1 MNLEKLFLEKTPL
14 FVFSSTRRLKHFY
27 LEQGEGFLPNAM
39 SMGSF
44 FEQAFYIPNKKK
56 IPNSARLILM
66 IDTIKAIAKEKKSIL
81 EGLLLFE
88 NSFLGYLES
97 TSFLFDLFDEL
108 SSACIK
114 LNELSSKDIYLD
126 YEKHLEVLEMIYD
139 RYIKKLEGL
148 GFYDK
153 IMQEKPA
160 ILKEFFEHFS
170 SIEWHLDGFMSVF
183 ERQCLLEAAELVPI
197 TLHLSCDKYNQK
209 FLEFLNL
216 KLETDCDY
224 SIDFK
229 TQKILSQTPKRQ
241 KIEPKLYAN
250 SSYLKQSA
258 LVLQT
263 IEEYLQKDNDPNK
276 MAIITPNADFL
287 PFLKLLDKN
296 NNLNFAM
303 GLGAK
308 NSPYY
313 TELVKILEN
322 LETSGFDLSTSPL
335 LDLENLTLALLE
347 QQSSKEKAPL
357 KEAHSQIMHQ
367 YHLLK
372 DTLKNYSLK
381 DLLHLY
387 LQEFEANFRLDD
399 SSGGKIQVMDT
410 LETRGMQFDKIV
422 IVDFNETCVPSLKDC
437 DLFLNS
443 ALRKSL
449 NLPTLLDKKNLQK
462 HYYYQLFKN
471 SKEITLSYIESET
484 SKVSNM
490 LLELNL
496 HIEPIKDAYTLF
508 APSLSKDYQEE
519 EIKAAIPKDF
529 SFSASSL
536 NAFLTCKRRFY
547 YHYMKRFKESPKD
560 ESNSAVGSLLHELLK
575 EAYEKDKNPYVLEE
589 RLIWL
594 LETRENITPKERLDT
609 LVALKK
615 IQAFYLKEKERFN
628 TKIKIL
634 DLEKSFETIIQGIVF
649 KGRIDRI
656 DKTADNEMIL
666 LDYKFKNDLKLDNM
680 SKTQR
685 GGLSPIEIAQI
696 STDYQMAIEIAQ
708 ISTDY
713 QMAIY
718 AFALK
723 NLGYKEPIKAF
734 FYDLRK
740 GELLEEDEL
749 ILQAKMDHL
758 EFSLIPKLK
767 QEIDFEKTSEAKDC
781 EYCSF
786 KDMCNR

>member
-1 MNLEKLFLEKTPL
+1 MNLEKLFSQKNPL

-56 IPNSARLILM
+56 IPNSARQILM

-126 YEKHLEVLEMIYD
+126 YEKHLEVLEMIYN
-139 RYIKKLEGL
+139 RYIKKLEEL

-153 IMQEKPA
+153 IMQEKPT

-183 ERQCLLEAAELVPI
+183 ERQCLLEVAELVPI
-197 TLHLSCDKYNQK
+197 TLHLSCDKYNQR

-229 TQKILSQTPKRQ
+229 TQKILSQTPKHQ

-313 TELVKILEN
+313 IELVKILED
-322 LETSGFDLSTSPL
+322 LETSGFDLSASPL

-347 QQSSKEKAPL
+347 QQSSKKKAPL
-357 KEAHSQIMHQ
+357 KEVHSQIMHQ

-387 LQEFEANFRLDD
+387 LQEFETNFRLDD
-399 SSGGKIQVMDT
+399 SSGGKIRVMDT

-443 ALRKSL
+443 ALRQSL

-471 SKEITLSYIESET
+471 SKEMALSYIESET

-496 HIEPIKDAYTLF
+496 YIEPIKDAYTLF
-508 APSLSKDYQEE
+508 ESTPLKDYQEE
-519 EIKAAIPKDF
+519 EIQATIPKDF

-547 YHYMKRFKESPKD
+547 YHYMKCFKESPKD
-560 ESNSAVGSLLHELLK
+560 ENNSAVGSLLHELLK
-575 EAYEKDKNPYVLEE
+575 EVYEKDKNPYVLEE

-634 DLEKSFETIIQGIVF
+634 DLEKSFETTIQGVAF
-649 KGRIDRI
+649 KGCIDRI
-656 DKTADNEMIL
+656 DKTADNEIIL
-666 LDYKFKNDLKLDNM
+666 LDYKFKSDLKLDNM
-680 SKTQR
+680 SEKQR
-685 GGLSPIEIAQI
+685 GSLSPIEIAQI
-696 STDYQMAIEIAQ
+696 SA
-708 ISTDY
+708 DY

-740 GELLEEDEL
+740 GELLEEEEPV
-749 ILQAKMDHL
+749 LQAKMDYL
-758 EFSLIPKLK
+758 ESSLIPKLK
-767 QEIDFEKTSEAKDC
+767 QEIDFEKTLEVKDC

>member
-39 SMGSF
+39 SMGNF

-56 IPNSARLILM
+56 IPNSVRQILM

-139 RYIKKLEGL
+139 HYIKKLEGL
-148 GFYDK
+148 GFYGK

-183 ERQCLLEAAELVPI
+183 ERQCLLEVAELVPI

-229 TQKILSQTPKRQ
+229 TQKILSQTFNDQ

-250 SSYLKQSA
+250 SSYLKQGA

-313 TELVKILEN
+313 TELVKILED
-322 LETSGFDLSTSPL
+322 LQTSGFDLSASPL
-335 LDLENLTLALLE
+335 LDLESLTLPILE

-399 SSGGKIQVMDT
+399 SSGGKIRVMDT
-410 LETRGMQFDKIV
+410 LETRGMQFDKVV

-443 ALRKSL
+443 ALRQSL

-471 SKEITLSYIESET
+471 SKEMVLSYIESET
-484 SKVSNM
+484 SKASNM

-496 HIEPIKDAYTLF
+496 YIEPIKDAYTLF
-508 APSLSKDYQEE
+508 APSPLKDYQEE

-547 YHYMKRFKESPKD
+547 YHYIKRFRESPKD

-575 EAYEKDKNPYVLEE
+575 EAYEKDKNPYALEE
-589 RLIWL
+589 RLIQL
-594 LETRENITPKERLDT
+594 LKTRENITPKERLDT
-609 LVALKK
+609 LIALKK
-615 IQAFYLKEKERFN
+615 IQAFYIKEKERFKA
-628 TKIKIL
+628 KIKIL
-634 DLEKSFETIIQGIVF
+634 DLEKSFETTIQGVAF

-656 DKTADNEMIL
+656 DKTADNEIIL

-685 GGLSPIEIAQI
+685 EGLSP
-696 STDYQMAIEIAQ
+696 IEIAQ

-723 NLGYKEPIKAF
+723 NLGYKGPIKAF

-740 GELLEEDEL
+740 GELLEEEL
-749 ILQAKMDHL
+749 TLQAKMDHL

-767 QEIDFEKTSEAKDC
+767 QEIDFEKTLEVKDC

>member
-27 LEQGEGFLPNAM
+27 LEQGEGFLPSAM

-56 IPNSARLILM
+56 VPNSARLILM

-126 YEKHLEVLEMIYD
+126 YEKHLEILEMIYD

-153 IMQEKPA
+153 IMQEKPT

-183 ERQCLLEAAELVPI
+183 ERQCLLEVAELVPI

-229 TQKILSQTPKRQ
+229 TQKILSQTFNDQ

-313 TELVKILEN
+313 TELVKILED
-322 LETSGFDLSTSPL
+322 LQTSGFDLSASPL
-335 LDLENLTLALLE
+335 LDLENLTLPLLE

-399 SSGGKIQVMDT
+399 SSGGKIRVMDT

-471 SKEITLSYIESET
+471 SKEMVLSYIESET

-490 LLELNL
+490 LLELDL

-508 APSLSKDYQEE
+508 APSPLKDYQEE
-519 EIKAAIPKDF
+519 EIKATIPKDF

-575 EAYEKDKNPYVLEE
+575 EAYEKDKNPYALEE

-609 LVALKK
+609 LIALKK
-615 IQAFYLKEKERFN
+615 IQAFYLKEKERFKA
-628 TKIKIL
+628 KIKIL
-634 DLEKSFETIIQGIVF
+634 DLEKSFETAIQGVIF

-656 DKTADNEMIL
+656 DKTADNEIIL

-680 SKTQR
+680 SEKQR
-685 GGLSPIEIAQI
+685 KRLRP
-696 STDYQMAIEIAQ
+696 IEIAQ

-723 NLGYKEPIKAF
+723 NLGYKGPIKAF

-740 GELLEEDEL
+740 GELVEEDDL
-749 ILQAKMDHL
+749 TLQAKMDHL

-767 QEIDFEKTSEAKDC
+767 QEIDFEKTLEVKDC

>member
-56 IPNSARLILM
+56 IPNSARQILM

-139 RYIKKLEGL
+139 RYIKKLEEL

-153 IMQEKPA
+153 IMQKKPT

-183 ERQCLLEAAELVPI
+183 ERQCLLEVAELVPI

-229 TQKILSQTPKRQ
+229 TQKILSQTFNDQ

-250 SSYLKQSA
+250 SSYLKQGA

-313 TELVKILEN
+313 TELVKILED
-322 LETSGFDLSTSPL
+322 LQTSGFNLSESAL
-335 LDLENLTLALLE
+335 LDLENITLPLLE

-357 KEAHSQIMHQ
+357 KEVHSQIMHQ

-372 DTLKNYSLK
+372 DTLQNYSLK

-399 SSGGKIQVMDT
+399 SSGGKIRVMDT

-508 APSLSKDYQEE
+508 APTPLKDYQEE

-529 SFSASSL
+529 GFSASSL

-547 YHYMKRFKESPKD
+547 YHYMKRFKETPKD
-560 ESNSAVGSLLHELLK
+560 ENNSTVGSLIHELLK
-575 EAYEKDKNPYVLEE
+575 EAYEKDKNPYALEE

-609 LVALKK
+609 LIALKK
-615 IQAFYLKEKERFN
+615 IQAFYLKEKERFKA
-628 TKIKIL
+628 KIKIL
-634 DLEKSFETIIQGIVF
+634 DLEKSFETIIQGVIF

-656 DKTADNEMIL
+656 DKTADNEIIL

-680 SKTQR
+680 SEKQR
-685 GGLSPIEIAQI
+685 KSLSP
-696 STDYQMAIEIAQ
+696 IEIAQ

-749 ILQAKMDHL
+749 VLQAKMDHL

-767 QEIDFEKTSEAKDC
+767 QEIDFEKTLEVKDC

>member
-27 LEQGEGFLPNAM
+27 LEQGEGFLPSAM
-39 SMGSF
+39 SMGNF

-56 IPNSARLILM
+56 IPNNARQILM

-114 LNELSSKDIYLD
+114 LNELSFKDIYLD

-139 RYIKKLEGL
+139 RYTKKLEEL

-229 TQKILSQTPKRQ
+229 TQKILSQTFNDQ

-250 SSYLKQSA
+250 SSYLKQST

-313 TELVKILEN
+313 TELVKILED
-322 LETSGFDLSTSPL
+322 LQTSGFDLSASPL

-347 QQSSKEKAPL
+347 QQSSKEKTPL
-357 KEAHSQIMHQ
+357 KEVHSQIMHQ

-372 DTLKNYSLK
+372 DALKNYSLK

-399 SSGGKIQVMDT
+399 SSGGKIRVMDT

-471 SKEITLSYIESET
+471 SKEMVLSYIESET
-484 SKVSNM
+484 SKASNM
-490 LLELNL
+490 LLELDL
-496 HIEPIKDAYTLF
+496 HTEPIKDAYTLF
-508 APSLSKDYQEE
+508 APTPLKDYQEE

-529 SFSASSL
+529 GFSASSL

-560 ESNSAVGSLLHELLK
+560 ENNSAVGSLLHELLK

-634 DLEKSFETIIQGIVF
+634 DLEKSFETIIQGVVF

-656 DKTADNEMIL
+656 DKTADNEIIL

-680 SKTQR
+680 SKKQR
-685 GGLSPIEIAQI
+685 KSLSP
-696 STDYQMAIEIAQ
+696 IEIAQ

-723 NLGYKEPIKAF
+723 NLGYKDPIKAF

-740 GELLEEDEL
+740 GELVEEDEL
-749 ILQAKMDHL
+749 TLQAKMDHL

-767 QEIDFEKTSEAKDC
+767 QEIDFEKTLEVKDC

>member
-27 LEQGEGFLPNAM
+27 LEQGEGFLPSAM

-56 IPNSARLILM
+56 IPNNARQILM

-139 RYIKKLEGL
+139 RYIKKLEEL

-183 ERQCLLEAAELVPI
+183 ERQCLLEVAELVPI

-229 TQKILSQTPKRQ
+229 TQKILSQTFNDQ

-313 TELVKILEN
+313 TELVKILED
-322 LETSGFDLSTSPL
+322 LETSGDLSASPL

-399 SSGGKIQVMDT
+399 SSGGKIRVMDT

-484 SKVSNM
+484 SKASNM

-496 HIEPIKDAYTLF
+496 NIVPIKDAYTLF
-508 APSLSKDYQEE
+508 APTPLKDYQEE

-560 ESNSAVGSLLHELLK
+560 ENNSTVGSLLHELLK

-589 RLIWL
+589 RLIQL

-609 LVALKK
+609 LIALKK
-615 IQAFYLKEKERFN
+615 IQAFYIKEKERFKA
-628 TKIKIL
+628 KIKIL
-634 DLEKSFETIIQGIVF
+634 DLEKSFETTIQGVAF

-656 DKTADNEMIL
+656 DKTADNEIIL
-666 LDYKFKNDLKLDNM
+666 LDYKFKSDLKLDNM

-685 GGLSPIEIAQI
+685 EGLSP
-696 STDYQMAIEIAQ
+696 IEIAQ

-740 GELLEEDEL
+740 GELLEEEEL
-749 ILQAKMDHL
+749 TLQAKMDYL

-767 QEIDFEKTSEAKDC
+767 QEIDFEKTLEAKDC

>member
-114 LNELSSKDIYLD
+114 LNELSFKDIYLD

-139 RYIKKLEGL
+139 RYVKKLEEL

-229 TQKILSQTPKRQ
+229 TQKILSQTFNDQ

-250 SSYLKQSA
+250 SSYLKQGA

-322 LETSGFDLSTSPL
+322 LETSGFDLSASPL
-335 LDLENLTLALLE
+335 LDLESLTLPLLE

-357 KEAHSQIMHQ
+357 KEAHSQIMYQ

-372 DTLKNYSLK
+372 NTLQNYSLK

-399 SSGGKIQVMDT
+399 SSGGKIRVMDT

-471 SKEITLSYIESET
+471 SKEMALSYIESET
-484 SKVSNM
+484 SKASNM

-508 APSLSKDYQEE
+508 APSPLKDYQEE

-547 YHYMKRFKESPKD
+547 YHYIKRFKESPKD

-575 EAYEKDKNPYVLEE
+575 EAYEKDKNPYALEE
-589 RLIWL
+589 RLIQL
-594 LETRENITPKERLDT
+594 LETRENIPPKERLDT
-609 LVALKK
+609 LIALKK
-615 IQAFYLKEKERFN
+615 IQAFYLKEKERFKA
-628 TKIKIL
+628 KIKIL
-634 DLEKSFETIIQGIVF
+634 DLEKSFETIIQGVVF

-656 DKTADNEMIL
+656 DKTADNEIIL

-696 STDYQMAIEIAQ
+696 SA
-708 ISTDY
+708 DY

-723 NLGYKEPIKAF
+723 NLGYKGPIKAF

-740 GELLEEDEL
+740 GELLEEEEP

-767 QEIDFEKTSEAKDC
+767 QEIDFEKTLEVKDC

>member
-27 LEQGEGFLPNAM
+27 LEQGEGFLPSAM

-56 IPNSARLILM
+56 IPNSVCQILM
-66 IDTIKAIAKEKKSIL
+66 IDTIKAIAKEKKSLL

-139 RYIKKLEGL
+139 RYVKKLEEL

-153 IMQEKPA
+153 IMQEKPT

-170 SIEWHLDGFMSVF
+170 SIEWYLDGFMSVF
-183 ERQCLLEAAELVPI
+183 ERQCLLEVAELVPI

-229 TQKILSQTPKRQ
+229 TQKILSQTPNRQ

-263 IEEYLQKDNDPNK
+263 IEEYLQQDNDPNK

-313 TELVKILEN
+313 TELVKILED
-322 LETSGFDLSTSPL
+322 LETSGFDLSASPL
-335 LDLENLTLALLE
+335 LDLESLTLVLLE
-347 QQSSKEKAPL
+347 QQSPKEKASL

-372 DTLKNYSLK
+372 DTLKNYSFK

-399 SSGGKIQVMDT
+399 SSGGKIRVMDT

-490 LLELNL
+490 LLELDL
-496 HIEPIKDAYTLF
+496 PIEPIKDAYTLF
-508 APSLSKDYQEE
+508 APSPLKDYQEE
-519 EIKAAIPKDF
+519 EIKATIPKDF

-536 NAFLTCKRRFY
+536 NAFLTCKHRFY

-575 EAYEKDKNPYVLEE
+575 EAYEKDKNPYALEE
-589 RLIWL
+589 RLIQL
-594 LETRENITPKERLDT
+594 LKTRENITPKERLDT
-609 LVALKK
+609 LIALKK
-615 IQAFYLKEKERFN
+615 IQAFYIREKERFKA
-628 TKIKIL
+628 KIKIL
-634 DLEKSFETIIQGIVF
+634 DLEKSFETTIQGVAF
-649 KGRIDRI
+649 KGCIDRI
-656 DKTADNEMIL
+656 DKTADNEIIL
-666 LDYKFKNDLKLDNM
+666 LDYKFKSDLKLDNM

-685 GGLSPIEIAQI
+685 GGLSP
-696 STDYQMAIEIAQ
+696 IEIAQ

-740 GELLEEDEL
+740 GELVEEDEL

-767 QEIDFEKTSEAKDC
+767 QEIDFEKTLEVKDC

>member
-183 ERQCLLEAAELVPI
+183 ERQCLLEVAELVPI

-313 TELVKILEN
+313 TELVKILED
-322 LETSGFDLSTSPL
+322 LQTSGFDLSASPL

-347 QQSSKEKAPL
+347 QQNSKEKAPL

-399 SSGGKIQVMDT
+399 SSGGKIRVMDT

-484 SKVSNM
+484 SKASNM

-508 APSLSKDYQEE
+508 APSPLKDYQEE

-529 SFSASSL
+529 NFSASSL

-560 ESNSAVGSLLHELLK
+560 ESNSAVGSLIHELLK
-575 EAYEKDKNPYVLEE
+575 EAYEKDKNPYALEE

-634 DLEKSFETIIQGIVF
+634 DLEKSFETIIQGVAF

-656 DKTADNEMIL
+656 DKTADNEIIL

-685 GGLSPIEIAQI
+685 GDLSPK
-696 STDYQMAIEIAQ
+696 EIAQ

-740 GELLEEDEL
+740 GELVEEDEL

>member
-39 SMGSF
+39 SMGNF

-56 IPNSARLILM
+56 IPKSARQILM

-114 LNELSSKDIYLD
+114 LNELSFKDIYLD

-139 RYIKKLEGL
+139 RYIKKLEEL

-229 TQKILSQTPKRQ
+229 TQKILSQTFNDQ

-250 SSYLKQSA
+250 SSYLKQGA

-287 PFLKLLDKN
+287 PFLKLLDQN

-313 TELVKILEN
+313 TELVKILEDLQTSDCN
-322 LETSGFDLSTSPL
+322 LSESAL
-335 LDLENLTLALLE
+335 LDLENLTLPLLE

-367 YHLLK
+367 YHILK

-399 SSGGKIQVMDT
+399 SSGGKIRVMDT

-484 SKVSNM
+484 SKASNM

-508 APSLSKDYQEE
+508 APTPLKDYQEE

-560 ESNSAVGSLLHELLK
+560 ENNSAVGSLLHELLK
-575 EAYEKDKNPYVLEE
+575 EAYEKDKNPYALEE
-589 RLIWL
+589 RLIQL
-594 LETRENITPKERLDT
+594 LEKKENITPKERLDT

-615 IQAFYLKEKERFN
+615 IQAFYLKEKERFKA
-628 TKIKIL
+628 KIKIL
-634 DLEKSFETIIQGIVF
+634 DLEKSFETTIQGVVF

-656 DKTADNEMIL
+656 DKTADNEIIL

-685 GGLSPIEIAQI
+685 EDLSP
-696 STDYQMAIEIAQ
+696 IEIAQ

-749 ILQAKMDHL
+749 TLQAKMDHL

-767 QEIDFEKTSEAKDC
+767 QEIDFEKTLEVKDC

>member
-27 LEQGEGFLPNAM
+27 LEQGEGFLPSAM

-56 IPNSARLILM
+56 IPNSAHQILM

-126 YEKHLEVLEMIYD
+126 YEKHLEVLEMIYN
-139 RYIKKLEGL
+139 RYIKKLEKL

-153 IMQEKPA
+153 IMQEKPT

-229 TQKILSQTPKRQ
+229 TQKILSQTPKHQ

-250 SSYLKQSA
+250 SSYLKQGA

-313 TELVKILEN
+313 TELVKILEDLQTSDFN
-322 LETSGFDLSTSPL
+322 LSESAL
-335 LDLENLTLALLE
+335 LDLENITLPLLE

-357 KEAHSQIMHQ
+357 KEVHSQIMHQ

-372 DTLKNYSLK
+372 DTLQNYSLK

-399 SSGGKIQVMDT
+399 SSGGKIRVMDT
-410 LETRGMQFDKIV
+410 LETRGMQFDKVV

-484 SKVSNM
+484 SKASNM
-490 LLELNL
+490 LLELSL
-496 HIEPIKDAYTLF
+496 YIEPIKDAYTLF
-508 APSLSKDYQEE
+508 APSPLKDYQEE

-547 YHYMKRFKESPKD
+547 YHYIKRFKETPKD
-560 ESNSAVGSLLHELLK
+560 ESNSAVGSLIHELLK
-575 EAYEKDKNPYVLEE
+575 EAYEKDKDPHALEE

-628 TKIKIL
+628 AKIKIL
-634 DLEKSFETIIQGIVF
+634 DLEKSFETIIQGVIF

-656 DKTADNEMIL
+656 DKTADNEIIL

-685 GGLSPIEIAQI
+685 EDLSPIEIAQI
-696 STDYQMAIEIAQ
+696 STDYQMAI
-708 ISTDY
+708 
-713 QMAIY
+713 Y
-718 AFALK
+718 AHALK
-723 NLGYKEPIKAF
+723 NLGYKDPIKTF

-740 GELLEEDEL
+740 DEL
-749 ILQAKMDHL
+749 IEEEKPILQAKMDHL

-767 QEIDFEKTSEAKDC
+767 QEIDFEKTLEVKDC

>member
-14 FVFSSTRRLKHFY
+14 FVFSSTRHLKHFY
-27 LEQGEGFLPNAM
+27 LEQGEGFLPSAM

-56 IPNSARLILM
+56 IPKSARQILM
-66 IDTIKAIAKEKKSIL
+66 IDTIKAIAKEKKSVL

-114 LNELSSKDIYLD
+114 LNELSFKDIYLD

-139 RYIKKLEGL
+139 RYVKKLEEL

-153 IMQEKPA
+153 IMQKKPT

-183 ERQCLLEAAELVPI
+183 ERQCLLEVAELVPI

-229 TQKILSQTPKRQ
+229 TQKILSQTFNDQ

-250 SSYLKQSA
+250 SSYLKQGA

-313 TELVKILEN
+313 TELVKILEDLQTSDFN
-322 LETSGFDLSTSPL
+322 LSESAL
-335 LDLENLTLALLE
+335 LDLENITLALLE

-372 DTLKNYSLK
+372 DTLQNYSLK

-399 SSGGKIQVMDT
+399 SSGGKIRVMDT

-422 IVDFNETCVPSLKDC
+422 VADFNETCVPSLKDC

-443 ALRKSL
+443 ALRQSL

-484 SKVSNM
+484 SKASNM

-496 HIEPIKDAYTLF
+496 HTEPVKDAYTLF
-508 APSLSKDYQEE
+508 APSPLKDYQEE

-547 YHYMKRFKESPKD
+547 YHYMKCFKESPKD
-560 ESNSAVGSLLHELLK
+560 ENNSAVGSLLHELLK
-575 EAYEKDKNPYVLEE
+575 EAYEKDKNPYALEE

-634 DLEKSFETIIQGIVF
+634 DLEKSFETIIQGVIF

-656 DKTADNEMIL
+656 DKTADNEIIL
-666 LDYKFKNDLKLDNM
+666 LDYKFKSDLKLDNM

-685 GGLSPIEIAQI
+685 GGLSPIEIAQ
-696 STDYQMAIEIAQ
+696 T
-708 ISTDY
+708 STDY

-749 ILQAKMDHL
+749 VLQAKMDHL

-767 QEIDFEKTSEAKDC
+767 QEIDFEKTLEVKDC

>member
-1 MNLEKLFLEKTPL
+1 MNLEKLFLEKPPL

-39 SMGSF
+39 SMGNF

-56 IPNSARLILM
+56 IPNSARQILM

-114 LNELSSKDIYLD
+114 LNEFSSKDIYLD

-139 RYIKKLEGL
+139 RYIKKLEKL

-229 TQKILSQTPKRQ
+229 TQKILSQTFNDQ

-287 PFLKLLDKN
+287 PFLKLLDQN

-322 LETSGFDLSTSPL
+322 LETSGFDLSASPL

-399 SSGGKIQVMDT
+399 SSGGKIRVMDT

-471 SKEITLSYIESET
+471 SKEMVLSYIESET
-484 SKVSNM
+484 SKASNM

-496 HIEPIKDAYTLF
+496 HIEPIKDTYTLF
-508 APSLSKDYQEE
+508 APSPLKDYQEE

-547 YHYMKRFKESPKD
+547 YHYIKRFKESPKD

-575 EAYEKDKNPYVLEE
+575 EAYEKDKNPYALEE
-589 RLIWL
+589 RLIQF

-634 DLEKSFETIIQGIVF
+634 DLEKSFETIIQGVIF

-656 DKTADNEMIL
+656 DKTADNEIIL
-666 LDYKFKNDLKLDNM
+666 LDYKFKSDLKLDNM

-685 GGLSPIEIAQI
+685 GSLSP
-696 STDYQMAIEIAQ
+696 IEIAQ

-723 NLGYKEPIKAF
+723 NLGYKGPIKAF

-749 ILQAKMDHL
+749 TLQAKMDHL

-767 QEIDFEKTSEAKDC
+767 QEIDFEKTLEVKDC

>member
-27 LEQGEGFLPNAM
+27 LEQGEGFLPSAM

-56 IPNSARLILM
+56 IPNSARQILM

-139 RYIKKLEGL
+139 RYIKKLEEL

-153 IMQEKPA
+153 IMQKKPT

-183 ERQCLLEAAELVPI
+183 ERQCLLEVAELVPI

-250 SSYLKQSA
+250 SSYLKQGA

-287 PFLKLLDKN
+287 PFLKLLDQN

-313 TELVKILEN
+313 TELVKILED
-322 LETSGFDLSTSPL
+322 LQTSGFDLSASSL

-399 SSGGKIQVMDT
+399 SSGGKIRVMDT

-471 SKEITLSYIESET
+471 SKEMVLSYIESET
-484 SKVSNM
+484 SKASNM
-490 LLELNL
+490 LLELDL
-496 HIEPIKDAYTLF
+496 HTEPIKDAYTLF
-508 APSLSKDYQEE
+508 APTPLKDYQEE
-519 EIKAAIPKDF
+519 EIKATIPKNF

-575 EAYEKDKNPYVLEE
+575 EAYEKDKNPYALEE

-615 IQAFYLKEKERFN
+615 IQAFYLKEKERFKA
-628 TKIKIL
+628 KIKIL
-634 DLEKSFETIIQGIVF
+634 DLEKGFETIIQGVIF

-656 DKTADNEMIL
+656 DKTADNEIIL

-680 SKTQR
+680 SEKQR
-685 GGLSPIEIAQI
+685 KSLRP
-696 STDYQMAIEIAQ
+696 IEIAQ

-723 NLGYKEPIKAF
+723 NLGYKGPIKAF

-740 GELLEEDEL
+740 GELVEEDEL
-749 ILQAKMDHL
+749 VLQAKMDHL

-767 QEIDFEKTSEAKDC
+767 QEIDFEKTLEVKDC

>member
-27 LEQGEGFLPNAM
+27 LEQGEGFLPSAM

-56 IPNSARLILM
+56 IPKNARQILM

-108 SSACIK
+108 SSAYIK

-139 RYIKKLEGL
+139 RYIKKLEEL

-183 ERQCLLEAAELVPI
+183 ERQCLLEVAELVPI

-229 TQKILSQTPKRQ
+229 TQKILSQTFNDQ

-250 SSYLKQSA
+250 SSYLKQGA

-313 TELVKILEN
+313 TELVKILEDLQTSDFN
-322 LETSGFDLSTSPL
+322 LSGSAL
-335 LDLENLTLALLE
+335 LDLENITLALLE
-347 QQSSKEKAPL
+347 QQSSKEKVPL

-372 DTLKNYSLK
+372 DTLQNYSLK

-399 SSGGKIQVMDT
+399 SSGGKIRVMDT

-508 APSLSKDYQEE
+508 APSPLKDYQEE

-547 YHYMKRFKESPKD
+547 YHYIKRFKESPKD
-560 ESNSAVGSLLHELLK
+560 ENNSAVGSLLHELLK
-575 EAYEKDKNPYVLEE
+575 ESYEKDKNPYALEE

-615 IQAFYLKEKERFN
+615 IQAFYLKEKERFKA
-628 TKIKIL
+628 KIKIL
-634 DLEKSFETIIQGIVF
+634 DLEKSFETTIQGVAF

-656 DKTADNEMIL
+656 DKTADNEIIL
-666 LDYKFKNDLKLDNM
+666 LDYKFKSDLKLDNM

-685 GGLSPIEIAQI
+685 RGLSP
-696 STDYQMAIEIAQ
+696 IEIAQ

-767 QEIDFEKTSEAKDC
+767 QEIDFEKTLEVKDC

>member
-56 IPNSARLILM
+56 IPNSARQILM

-139 RYIKKLEGL
+139 RYVKKLEKL

-153 IMQEKPA
+153 IMQEKPT

-183 ERQCLLEAAELVPI
+183 ERQCLLEVAELVPI

-250 SSYLKQSA
+250 SSYLKQGA

-287 PFLKLLDKN
+287 PFLKLLDRN

-313 TELVKILEN
+313 TELVKILED
-322 LETSGFDLSTSPL
+322 LQTSGFDLSASPL

-347 QQSSKEKAPL
+347 QQSSKEKTPL

-399 SSGGKIQVMDT
+399 SSGGKIRVMDT
-410 LETRGMQFDKIV
+410 LETRGMQFDKVV

-484 SKVSNM
+484 SKASNM

-508 APSLSKDYQEE
+508 APTPLKDYQEE

-575 EAYEKDKNPYVLEE
+575 EAYEKDKNPYALEE

-628 TKIKIL
+628 AKIKIL
-634 DLEKSFETIIQGIVF
+634 DLEKSFETIIQGVTF

-656 DKTADNEMIL
+656 DKTADNKIIL
-666 LDYKFKNDLKLDNM
+666 LDYKFKSDLKLDNM

-685 GGLSPIEIAQI
+685 EGLSP
-696 STDYQMAIEIAQ
+696 IEIAQ

-740 GELLEEDEL
+740 GELVEEDEL
-749 ILQAKMDHL
+749 TLQAKMDHL

-767 QEIDFEKTSEAKDC
+767 QEIDFEKTLEVKDC

>member
-56 IPNSARLILM
+56 IPKNARLILM

-139 RYIKKLEGL
+139 RYIKKLEEL

-160 ILKEFFEHFS
+160 ILKEFFEHFF

-183 ERQCLLEAAELVPI
+183 ERQCLLEVAELVPI

-229 TQKILSQTPKRQ
+229 TQKILSQTPNRQ

-313 TELVKILEN
+313 TELVKILED
-322 LETSGFDLSTSPL
+322 LQTSGFDLSASPL
-335 LDLENLTLALLE
+335 LDLENLTLPLLE

-399 SSGGKIQVMDT
+399 SSGGKIRVMDT

-484 SKVSNM
+484 SKASNM

-496 HIEPIKDAYTLF
+496 HIEPIKNAYTLF
-508 APSLSKDYQEE
+508 APSPLKDYQEE
-519 EIKAAIPKDF
+519 EIKATIPKDF

-560 ESNSAVGSLLHELLK
+560 KSNSAVGSLLHELLK
-575 EAYEKDKNPYVLEE
+575 EAYEKDKNPYALEE

-615 IQAFYLKEKERFN
+615 IQAFYLKEKERFKA
-628 TKIKIL
+628 KIKIL

-666 LDYKFKNDLKLDNM
+666 LDYKFKSDLKLDNM

-685 GGLSPIEIAQI
+685 GDLSP
-696 STDYQMAIEIAQ
+696 IEIAQ

-749 ILQAKMDHL
+749 VLQAKMDHL

>member
-183 ERQCLLEAAELVPI
+183 ERQCLLEVAELVPI

-229 TQKILSQTPKRQ
+229 TQKILSQTFNDQ

-250 SSYLKQSA
+250 SSYLKQGA

-287 PFLKLLDKN
+287 PFLKLLDQN

-313 TELVKILEN
+313 TELVKILEDLQTSDFN
-322 LETSGFDLSTSPL
+322 LSGSAL
-335 LDLENLTLALLE
+335 LDLENITLPLLE

-399 SSGGKIQVMDT
+399 SSGGKIRVMDT

-508 APSLSKDYQEE
+508 APSPLKDYQEE

-560 ESNSAVGSLLHELLK
+560 ENNSAVGSLLHELLK
-575 EAYEKDKNPYVLEE
+575 EAYEKDKNPYALEE

-615 IQAFYLKEKERFN
+615 IQAFYLKEKGRFN

-634 DLEKSFETIIQGIVF
+634 DLEKSFETIIQGVIF

-656 DKTADNEMIL
+656 DKTADNEIIL

-685 GGLSPIEIAQI
+685 GDLSP
-696 STDYQMAIEIAQ
+696 IEIAQ

-723 NLGYKEPIKAF
+723 NLGYKGPIKAF

-749 ILQAKMDHL
+749 TLQAKMDHL

-767 QEIDFEKTSEAKDC
+767 QEIVFEKTLEAKDC

>member
-39 SMGSF
+39 SMGNF

-56 IPNSARLILM
+56 IPNSVRLILM

-139 RYIKKLEGL
+139 RYIKKLEEL

-183 ERQCLLEAAELVPI
+183 ERQCLLEVAELVPI

-229 TQKILSQTPKRQ
+229 TQKILSQTFNDQ

-287 PFLKLLDKN
+287 PFLKLLDQN

-313 TELVKILEN
+313 TELVKILED
-322 LETSGFDLSTSPL
+322 LQKSGFDLSASPL

-399 SSGGKIQVMDT
+399 SSGGKIRVMDT

-471 SKEITLSYIESET
+471 SKEIALSYIESET
-484 SKVSNM
+484 SKASNM

-508 APSLSKDYQEE
+508 APSPLKDYQEE

-575 EAYEKDKNPYVLEE
+575 EAYEKDKNPYALEE
-589 RLIWL
+589 RLIQL

-609 LVALKK
+609 LVVLKK

-628 TKIKIL
+628 AKIKIL
-634 DLEKSFETIIQGIVF
+634 DLEKSFETTIQGVIF

-656 DKTADNEMIL
+656 DKTADNEIIL

-685 GGLSPIEIAQI
+685 EGLSPIEIAQI
-696 STDYQMAIEIAQ
+696 R
-708 ISTDY
+708 TDY

-723 NLGYKEPIKAF
+723 NLGYKGPIKAF

-749 ILQAKMDHL
+749 VLQAKMDHL

-767 QEIDFEKTSEAKDC
+767 QEIDFEKTLEAKDC

>member
-1 MNLEKLFLEKTPL
+1 MNLEKLFLERTPL

-39 SMGSF
+39 SMGNF

-56 IPNSARLILM
+56 IPNSVCQILM

-139 RYIKKLEGL
+139 RYVKKLEEL

-153 IMQEKPA
+153 IMQEKPT

-170 SIEWHLDGFMSVF
+170 SIEWYLDGFMSVF
-183 ERQCLLEAAELVPI
+183 ERQCLLEVAELVPI

-229 TQKILSQTPKRQ
+229 TQKILSQTFNDQ

-250 SSYLKQSA
+250 SSYLKQGA

-313 TELVKILEN
+313 TELLKISED
-322 LETSGFDLSTSPL
+322 LETSGFDLSASPL

-399 SSGGKIQVMDT
+399 SSGGKIRVMDT

-471 SKEITLSYIESET
+471 SKEMVLSYIESET
-484 SKVSNM
+484 SKISNM

-508 APSLSKDYQEE
+508 ESTPLKDYQEE
-519 EIKAAIPKDF
+519 EIKATIPKDF

-547 YHYMKRFKESPKD
+547 YHYIKRFKENPKD

-575 EAYEKDKNPYVLEE
+575 EAYEKDKNPYALEE
-589 RLIWL
+589 RLIQL
-594 LETRENITPKERLDT
+594 LETKGNITPKKRLDT
-609 LVALKK
+609 LIALKK
-615 IQAFYLKEKERFN
+615 IQAFYVKEKERFHA
-628 TKIKIL
+628 KIKIL
-634 DLEKSFETIIQGIVF
+634 DLEKSFETTIQGVAF

-656 DKTADNEMIL
+656 DKTADNEIVL
-666 LDYKFKNDLKLDNM
+666 LDYKFKSELKLDNM
-680 SKTQR
+680 SDKQR
-685 GGLSPIEIAQI
+685 GSLSPIEIAQI
-696 STDYQMAIEIAQ
+696 SA
-708 ISTDY
+708 DY

-723 NLGYKEPIKAF
+723 NLGYKEPIKTF

-740 GELLEEDEL
+740 GELLEEEEPV
-749 ILQAKMDHL
+749 LQAKMDYL
-758 EFSLIPKLK
+758 KSSLIPKLK
-767 QEIDFEKTSEAKDC
+767 QEIDFEKTLEVKDC

>member
-1 MNLEKLFLEKTPL
+1 MNLEKLFSQKTPL

-56 IPNSARLILM
+56 IPNSVRLILM

-126 YEKHLEVLEMIYD
+126 YEKHLEVLEMIYE
-139 RYIKKLEGL
+139 RYIKKLEEL

-153 IMQEKPA
+153 IMQEKPT

-263 IEEYLQKDNDPNK
+263 IEEYLQQDNDPNK

-313 TELVKILEN
+313 TELVKILED
-322 LETSGFDLSTSPL
+322 LETGGFDLSASPL
-335 LDLENLTLALLE
+335 LDLENLTLPLLE

-399 SSGGKIQVMDT
+399 SSGGKIRVMDT
-410 LETRGMQFDKIV
+410 LETRGMQFDKVV

-471 SKEITLSYIESET
+471 SKEMVLSYIESET
-484 SKVSNM
+484 SKVSKM
-490 LLELNL
+490 LLELDL
-496 HIEPIKDAYTLF
+496 PIEPIKDAYTLF
-508 APSLSKDYQEE
+508 APTPLKDYQEE
-519 EIKAAIPKDF
+519 EIKTTIPKDF

-575 EAYEKDKNPYVLEE
+575 EAYEKDKNPYALEE
-589 RLIWL
+589 RLIQL

-609 LVALKK
+609 LIALKK
-615 IQAFYLKEKERFN
+615 IQAFYAKEKERFKA
-628 TKIKIL
+628 KIKIL
-634 DLEKSFETIIQGIVF
+634 DLEKSFETTIQGVAF

-666 LDYKFKNDLKLDNM
+666 LDYKFKSELKLDNM

-685 GGLSPIEIAQI
+685 EGLSPIEIAQI
-696 STDYQMAIEIAQ
+696 STDYQMAV
-708 ISTDY
+708 
-713 QMAIY
+713 Y

-723 NLGYKEPIKAF
+723 NLGYKGPIKAF

-740 GELLEEDEL
+740 GELLEEEEP
-749 ILQAKMDHL
+749 ILQAKMHYL
-758 EFSLIPKLK
+758 ESSLIPKLK
-767 QEIDFEKTSEAKDC
+767 QEMVFEKTLEVKDC

>member
-1 MNLEKLFLEKTPL
+1 MNLEKLFLEKAPL

-56 IPNSARLILM
+56 IPNSARQILM

-139 RYIKKLEGL
+139 RYIKKLEEL

-170 SIEWHLDGFMSVF
+170 SIEWYLDGFMSVF
-183 ERQCLLEAAELVPI
+183 ERQCLLEVAELVPI
-197 TLHLSCDKYNQK
+197 TLHLSCDQYNQK

-224 SIDFK
+224 CIDFK
-229 TQKILSQTPKRQ
+229 TQKILSQTFNDQ

-313 TELVKILEN
+313 AELVKISED
-322 LETSGFDLSTSPL
+322 LETSGFDWSASPL

-399 SSGGKIQVMDT
+399 SSGGKIRVMDT

-471 SKEITLSYIESET
+471 SKEIALSYIESET
-484 SKVSNM
+484 SKASNM

-508 APSLSKDYQEE
+508 APTPLKDYQEE

-529 SFSASSL
+529 NFSASSL

-575 EAYEKDKNPYVLEE
+575 EAYEKDKNPHALEE

-609 LVALKK
+609 LIALKK

-634 DLEKSFETIIQGIVF
+634 DLEKSFETIIQGVAF

-656 DKTADNEMIL
+656 DKTADNEIIL

-680 SKTQR
+680 SEKQR
-685 GGLSPIEIAQI
+685 KSLRP
-696 STDYQMAIEIAQ
+696 IEIAQ

-740 GELLEEDEL
+740 GELVEEDEL
-749 ILQAKMDHL
+749 VLQAKMDHL

>member
-27 LEQGEGFLPNAM
+27 LEQGEGFLPSAM

-56 IPNSARLILM
+56 IPNNARQILM

-153 IMQEKPA
+153 IMQEKPT

-229 TQKILSQTPKRQ
+229 TQKILSQTFNNQ

-250 SSYLKQSA
+250 SSYLKQGA

-313 TELVKILEN
+313 TELVKILED
-322 LETSGFDLSTSPL
+322 LQTSGFDWSASPL

-399 SSGGKIQVMDT
+399 SSGGKIRVMDT

-484 SKVSNM
+484 SKASNM

-508 APSLSKDYQEE
+508 APSPLKDYQEE

-609 LVALKK
+609 LIALKK
-615 IQAFYLKEKERFN
+615 IQAFYVKEKERFN
-628 TKIKIL
+628 AKIKIL
-634 DLEKSFETIIQGIVF
+634 DLEKSFETIIQGVAF

-656 DKTADNEMIL
+656 DKTADNEIIL

-680 SKTQR
+680 SEKQR
-685 GGLSPIEIAQI
+685 KSLSP
-696 STDYQMAIEIAQ
+696 IEIAQ

-723 NLGYKEPIKAF
+723 NLGYREPIKAF

-740 GELLEEDEL
+740 GELVEEDEL
-749 ILQAKMDHL
+749 TLQAKMDHL

-767 QEIDFEKTSEAKDC
+767 QEIDFEKTLEAKDC

>member
-56 IPNSARLILM
+56 IPKNARQILM

-126 YEKHLEVLEMIYD
+126 YEKHLEVLEMIYN
-139 RYIKKLEGL
+139 RYIKKLEEL

-153 IMQEKPA
+153 IMQEKPT
-160 ILKEFFEHFS
+160 ILKEFFEHFF

-183 ERQCLLEAAELVPI
+183 ERQCLLEVAELVPI

-229 TQKILSQTPKRQ
+229 TQKILSQTFNDQ

-313 TELVKILEN
+313 TELVKILED
-322 LETSGFDLSTSPL
+322 LQTSGFDWSASPL
-335 LDLENLTLALLE
+335 LDLENLTLPLLE

-399 SSGGKIQVMDT
+399 SSGGKIRVMDT

-508 APSLSKDYQEE
+508 APSPLKDYQEE

-547 YHYMKRFKESPKD
+547 YHYMKCFKESPKD
-560 ESNSAVGSLLHELLK
+560 ENNSVVGSLIHELLK
-575 EAYEKDKNPYVLEE
+575 EAYEKDKNPYALEE
-589 RLIWL
+589 RLIQF

-609 LVALKK
+609 LIALKK
-615 IQAFYLKEKERFN
+615 IQAFYIKEKERFN
-628 TKIKIL
+628 AKITIL
-634 DLEKSFETIIQGIVF
+634 DLEKSFETTIQGVSF

-656 DKTADNEMIL
+656 DKTADNEIIL
-666 LDYKFKNDLKLDNM
+666 LDYKFKSDLKLDSM

-696 STDYQMAIEIAQ
+696 SA
-708 ISTDY
+708 DY

-723 NLGYKEPIKAF
+723 SLGYKGPIKAF

-740 GELLEEDEL
+740 GKLLEEEEPT
-749 ILQAKMDHL
+749 LQAKMDHL

-767 QEIDFEKTSEAKDC
+767 QEIDFEKTLEVKDC

>member
-56 IPNSARLILM
+56 IPNSVRLILM

-126 YEKHLEVLEMIYD
+126 YEKHLEVLEMIYE

-153 IMQEKPA
+153 IMQEKPT

-229 TQKILSQTPKRQ
+229 TQKILSQTFNDQ

-308 NSPYY
+308 NSSYY
-313 TELVKILEN
+313 TELVKISEDLQTSDFN
-322 LETSGFDLSTSPL
+322 LSESAL

-399 SSGGKIQVMDT
+399 SSGGKIRVMDT

-508 APSLSKDYQEE
+508 APTPLKDYQEE

-547 YHYMKRFKESPKD
+547 YHYMKHFKESPKD

-589 RLIWL
+589 RLIQL
-594 LETRENITPKERLDT
+594 LETKENITSKERLDT
-609 LVALKK
+609 LIALKK
-615 IQAFYLKEKERFN
+615 IQAFYVKEKERFKA
-628 TKIKIL
+628 KIKIL
-634 DLEKSFETIIQGIVF
+634 DLEKSFETTIQGVIF

-656 DKTADNEMIL
+656 DKTADNEIIL
-666 LDYKFKNDLKLDNM
+666 LDYKFKSDLKLDNM

-696 STDYQMAIEIAQ
+696 STDYQM
-708 ISTDY
+708 TV
-713 QMAIY
+713 Y

-723 NLGYKEPIKAF
+723 NLGYKGPIKAF

-767 QEIDFEKTSEAKDC
+767 QEIDFEKTLEAKDC

>member
-27 LEQGEGFLPNAM
+27 LEQGEGFLPSAM

-56 IPNSARLILM
+56 IPNSACQILM

-183 ERQCLLEAAELVPI
+183 ERQCLLEVAELVPV

-229 TQKILSQTPKRQ
+229 TQKILSQTFNDQ

-250 SSYLKQSA
+250 SSYLKQGA

-313 TELVKILEN
+313 TELVKILEDLQTSDLN
-322 LETSGFDLSTSPL
+322 LSGSAL
-335 LDLENLTLALLE
+335 LDLENLTLPLLE

-399 SSGGKIQVMDT
+399 SSGGKIRVMDT

-422 IVDFNETCVPSLKDC
+422 VADFNETCVPSLKDC

-484 SKVSNM
+484 SKASNM
-490 LLELNL
+490 LLELSL
-496 HIEPIKDAYTLF
+496 YIEPIKDAYTLF
-508 APSLSKDYQEE
+508 APSPLKDYQEE

-575 EAYEKDKNPYVLEE
+575 EAYEKDKNPYALEE

-628 TKIKIL
+628 AEIIIL
-634 DLEKSFETIIQGIVF
+634 DLEKSFETIIQGVAF

-656 DKTADNEMIL
+656 DKTADNEIIL
-666 LDYKFKNDLKLDNM
+666 LDYKFKSDLKLDNM

-685 GGLSPIEIAQI
+685 GGLSPK
-696 STDYQMAIEIAQ
+696 EIAQ

-723 NLGYKEPIKAF
+723 NLGYKDPIKAF

-740 GELLEEDEL
+740 GELVEEDEL
-749 ILQAKMDHL
+749 TLQAKMDHL

-767 QEIDFEKTSEAKDC
+767 QEIDFEKTLEVKDC

>member
-1 MNLEKLFLEKTPL
+1 MNLEKLFLEKAPL

-27 LEQGEGFLPNAM
+27 LERGEGFLPSAM

-44 FEQAFYIPNKKK
+44 FEQAFYILNQKK
-56 IPNSARLILM
+56 IPKSVRQILM
-66 IDTIKAIAKEKKSIL
+66 IDTIKAIAKEKKSVL

-114 LNELSSKDIYLD
+114 LNELSFKDIYLD

-139 RYIKKLEGL
+139 RYVKKLEEL

-153 IMQEKPA
+153 IMQKKPA

-183 ERQCLLEAAELVPI
+183 ERQCLLEVAELVPI

-229 TQKILSQTPKRQ
+229 TQKILSQTFNDQ

-263 IEEYLQKDNDPNK
+263 TEEYLQENNDPNK

-313 TELVKILEN
+313 TELVKILED
-322 LETSGFDLSTSPL
+322 LQTSDCDLSGSAL
-335 LDLENLTLALLE
+335 LDLENITLALLE

-399 SSGGKIQVMDT
+399 SSGGKIRVMDT

-422 IVDFNETCVPSLKDC
+422 VADFNETCVPSLKDC

-471 SKEITLSYIESET
+471 SKEVALSYIESET

-490 LLELNL
+490 LLELDL

-508 APSLSKDYQEE
+508 ETSPLKEYQEE

-547 YHYMKRFKESPKD
+547 YHYMKRFKETPKD
-560 ESNSAVGSLLHELLK
+560 ENNSTVGSLLHELLK
-575 EAYEKDKNPYVLEE
+575 EAYEKDKTPHLLEE

-628 TKIKIL
+628 AKIKIL
-634 DLEKSFETIIQGIVF
+634 DLEKSFETIIQGVVF

-656 DKTADNEMIL
+656 DKDANNEIVL
-666 LDYKFKNDLKLDNM
+666 LDYKFKSDLKLDNM
-680 SKTQR
+680 SEKQR
-685 GGLSPIEIAQI
+685 KSLSPIEIAQI
-696 STDYQMAIEIAQ
+696 STDYQMAI
-708 ISTDY
+708 
-713 QMAIY
+713 Y
-718 AFALK
+718 ACALK

-767 QEIDFEKTSEAKDC
+767 QEIDFEKTLEVKDC

>member
-39 SMGSF
+39 SMGNF

-56 IPNSARLILM
+56 IPNSARQILM

-139 RYIKKLEGL
+139 RYIKKLKEL

-183 ERQCLLEAAELVPI
+183 ERQCLLEVAESVPI

-229 TQKILSQTPKRQ
+229 TQRILSQTFNDR

-313 TELVKILEN
+313 TELVKILED
-322 LETSGFDLSTSPL
+322 LETSGFDLSASPL
-335 LDLENLTLALLE
+335 LDLESLTLALLE

-372 DTLKNYSLK
+372 DTLQNYSLK

-399 SSGGKIQVMDT
+399 SSGGKIRVMDT

-471 SKEITLSYIESET
+471 SKEMVLSYMESET

-490 LLELNL
+490 LLELDL
-496 HIEPIKDAYTLF
+496 YIEPIKDAYTLF
-508 APSLSKDYQEE
+508 APSPLKDYQEE

-560 ESNSAVGSLLHELLK
+560 ENNSAVGSLLHELLK

-594 LETRENITPKERLDT
+594 LETRENITPKERLDA

-615 IQAFYLKEKERFN
+615 IQAFYLKEKERFKA
-628 TKIKIL
+628 KIKIL
-634 DLEKSFETIIQGIVF
+634 DLEKSFETIIQGVVF

-656 DKTADNEMIL
+656 DKTADNEIIL
-666 LDYKFKNDLKLDNM
+666 LDYKFKSDLKLDNM
-680 SKTQR
+680 SEKQR
-685 GGLSPIEIAQI
+685 KSLRP
-696 STDYQMAIEIAQ
+696 IEIAQ

-723 NLGYKEPIKAF
+723 NLGYREPIKAF

-749 ILQAKMDHL
+749 VLQAKMDHL

-767 QEIDFEKTSEAKDC
+767 QEIDFEKTLEVKDC

>member
-1 MNLEKLFLEKTPL
+1 MNLEKLFSQKTPL

-39 SMGSF
+39 SMGNF

-56 IPNSARLILM
+56 IPKNARQILM
-66 IDTIKAIAKEKKSIL
+66 IDTIKAIAKEKKSAL

-139 RYIKKLEGL
+139 CYVKKLEEL

-170 SIEWHLDGFMSVF
+170 SIEWYLDGFMSVF
-183 ERQCLLEAAELVPI
+183 ERQCLLEVAELVPI

-229 TQKILSQTPKRQ
+229 TQKILSQTFNDQ

-287 PFLKLLDKN
+287 PFLKLLDQN

-313 TELVKILEN
+313 TELVKILED
-322 LETSGFDLSTSPL
+322 LQTSGFNLSGSAL
-335 LDLENLTLALLE
+335 LDLENITLPLLE
-347 QQSSKEKAPL
+347 QQSSKEKVPL

-399 SSGGKIQVMDT
+399 SSGGKIRVIDT
-410 LETRGMQFDKIV
+410 LETRGMQFDKVV

-484 SKVSNM
+484 SKASNM
-490 LLELNL
+490 LLELDL

-508 APSLSKDYQEE
+508 APSPLKDYQEE
-519 EIKAAIPKDF
+519 EIKATIPKDF

-560 ESNSAVGSLLHELLK
+560 ENNSAVGSLLHELLK
-575 EAYEKDKNPYVLEE
+575 EAYEKYKTPHLLEE

-615 IQAFYLKEKERFN
+615 IQAFYLKEKERFKS
-628 TKIKIL
+628 KIKIL
-634 DLEKSFETIIQGIVF
+634 DLEKSFETIIQGVVF

-656 DKTADNEMIL
+656 DKTADNEIIL
-666 LDYKFKNDLKLDNM
+666 LDYKFKSDLKLDNM

-696 STDYQMAIEIAQ
+696 STDYQMAI
-708 ISTDY
+708 
-713 QMAIY
+713 Y
-718 AFALK
+718 AFTLK

-740 GELLEEDEL
+740 GELVEEDEL
-749 ILQAKMDHL
+749 VLQAKMDHL

-767 QEIDFEKTSEAKDC
+767 QEIDFEKTSEVKDC

>member
-27 LEQGEGFLPNAM
+27 LEQGEGFLPSAM

-56 IPNSARLILM
+56 IPNSARQILM
-66 IDTIKAIAKEKKSIL
+66 IDTIKAIAREKKSIL

-114 LNELSSKDIYLD
+114 LNELSFKDIYLD
-126 YEKHLEVLEMIYD
+126 YEKHLEVLEMIYN
-139 RYIKKLEGL
+139 RYIKKLEEL

-153 IMQEKPA
+153 IMQEKPT
-160 ILKEFFEHFS
+160 ILKEFFKHFS

-183 ERQCLLEAAELVPI
+183 ERQCLLEVAELVPI

-229 TQKILSQTPKRQ
+229 TQKILSQTFNDQ

-250 SSYLKQSA
+250 SSYLKQGA

-313 TELVKILEN
+313 TELVKILEDLQTSDFN
-322 LETSGFDLSTSPL
+322 LSGSAL
-335 LDLENLTLALLE
+335 LDLENITLPLLE

-372 DTLKNYSLK
+372 DMLKNYSLK

-399 SSGGKIQVMDT
+399 SSGGKIRVMDT

-484 SKVSNM
+484 SKVSSM
-490 LLELNL
+490 LLELDL
-496 HIEPIKDAYTLF
+496 HTEPIKDAYTLF
-508 APSLSKDYQEE
+508 APSPLKDYQEE

-560 ESNSAVGSLLHELLK
+560 ENNSAVGSLLHELLK
-575 EAYEKDKNPYVLEE
+575 EAYEKDKNPYALEE

-594 LETRENITPKERLDT
+594 LETRKNITPKERLDT

-615 IQAFYLKEKERFN
+615 IQAFYLKEKERFKA
-628 TKIKIL
+628 KIKTL
-634 DLEKSFETIIQGIVF
+634 DLEKSFETIIQGVAF

-656 DKTADNEMIL
+656 DKTADNEIIL
-666 LDYKFKNDLKLDNM
+666 LDYKFKSDLRLDNM

-685 GGLSPIEIAQI
+685 EGLSP
-696 STDYQMAIEIAQ
+696 IEIAQ

-740 GELLEEDEL
+740 GELLEEEEL
-749 ILQAKMDHL
+749 TLQAKMDYL

-767 QEIDFEKTSEAKDC
+767 QEINFEKTLEAKDC

>member
-56 IPNSARLILM
+56 IPNSARQILM

-114 LNELSSKDIYLD
+114 LNELSFKDIYLD

-139 RYIKKLEGL
+139 RYIKKLEKL

-183 ERQCLLEAAELVPI
+183 ERQCLLEVAELVPI

-229 TQKILSQTPKRQ
+229 TQKILSQTFNDQ

-250 SSYLKQSA
+250 SSYLKQGA

-263 IEEYLQKDNDPNK
+263 TEEYLQKDNDPNK

-313 TELVKILEN
+313 TELVKILEDLQTSDFN
-322 LETSGFDLSTSPL
+322 LSESAL
-335 LDLENLTLALLE
+335 LDLENITLPLLE

-399 SSGGKIQVMDT
+399 SSGGKIRVMDT

-471 SKEITLSYIESET
+471 SKEIALSYVESET

-508 APSLSKDYQEE
+508 APSPLKDYQEE
-519 EIKAAIPKDF
+519 EIKATIPKDF

-536 NAFLTCKRRFY
+536 SAFLTCKRRFY
-547 YHYMKRFKESPKD
+547 YHYIKRFKESPKD

-575 EAYEKDKNPYVLEE
+575 EAYEKDKNPYALEE
-589 RLIWL
+589 RLIQL
-594 LETRENITPKERLDT
+594 LETRGNITPKERLDT
-609 LVALKK
+609 LIALKK
-615 IQAFYLKEKERFN
+615 IQAFYLKEKERF
-628 TKIKIL
+628 KARIKIL
-634 DLEKSFETIIQGIVF
+634 DLEKSFETIIQGVVF

-656 DKTADNEMIL
+656 DKTADNEIIL

-680 SKTQR
+680 SEKQR
-685 GGLSPIEIAQI
+685 KRLSP
-696 STDYQMAIEIAQ
+696 IEIAQ

-740 GELLEEDEL
+740 GELVEEDEPT
-749 ILQAKMDHL
+749 LQAKMDHL

-767 QEIDFEKTSEAKDC
+767 QEIDFEKTLEAKDC

>member
-27 LEQGEGFLPNAM
+27 LEQGEGFLPSAM

-44 FEQAFYIPNKKK
+44 FEQAFYIPNQKK
-56 IPNSARLILM
+56 IPNSARQILM
-66 IDTIKAIAKEKKSIL
+66 IDTIKAIAKEKKSAL

-114 LNELSSKDIYLD
+114 LNELSFKDIYLD

-139 RYIKKLEGL
+139 RYVKKLEEL

-153 IMQEKPA
+153 IMQKKPT

-183 ERQCLLEAAELVPI
+183 ERQCLLEVAELVPI

-229 TQKILSQTPKRQ
+229 TQKILSQTFNDQ

-250 SSYLKQSA
+250 SSYLKQGA

-313 TELVKILEN
+313 TELVKILEDLQTSDFN
-322 LETSGFDLSTSPL
+322 LSESAL
-335 LDLENLTLALLE
+335 LDLENITLPLLE

-357 KEAHSQIMHQ
+357 KEVHSQIMHQ

-372 DTLKNYSLK
+372 DTLQNYSLK

-399 SSGGKIQVMDT
+399 SSGGKIRVMDT
-410 LETRGMQFDKIV
+410 LETRGMQFDKVV

-484 SKVSNM
+484 SKASNM
-490 LLELNL
+490 LLELSL
-496 HIEPIKDAYTLF
+496 YIEPIKDAYTLF
-508 APSLSKDYQEE
+508 APSPLKDYQEE

-560 ESNSAVGSLLHELLK
+560 ENNSAVGSLLHELLK
-575 EAYEKDKNPYVLEE
+575 VAYEKDKTPHSLEE

-615 IQAFYLKEKERFN
+615 IQAFYKKERERFN
-628 TKIKIL
+628 TEITIL
-634 DLEKSFETIIQGIVF
+634 DLEKSFETIIQGVTF

-656 DKTADNEMIL
+656 DKTADNEIIL

-685 GGLSPIEIAQI
+685 EGLSP
-696 STDYQMAIEIAQ
+696 IEIAQ

-740 GELLEEDEL
+740 GELVEEDGL
-749 ILQAKMDHL
+749 TLQAKMDHL

-767 QEIDFEKTSEAKDC
+767 QEIDFEKTLEVKDC

>member
-56 IPNSARLILM
+56 IPNSARQILM

-139 RYIKKLEGL
+139 RYIKKLEEL

-153 IMQEKPA
+153 IMQKKPT

-183 ERQCLLEAAELVPI
+183 ERQCLLEVAELVPI

-229 TQKILSQTPKRQ
+229 TQKILSQTFNDQ

-250 SSYLKQSA
+250 SSYLKQGT

-287 PFLKLLDKN
+287 PFLKLLDQN

-313 TELVKILEN
+313 TELVKILED
-322 LETSGFDLSTSPL
+322 LQTSGFNLSDSAL
-335 LDLENLTLALLE
+335 LDLENITLPLLE

-357 KEAHSQIMHQ
+357 KEVHSQIMHQ

-372 DTLKNYSLK
+372 DTLQNYSLK

-399 SSGGKIQVMDT
+399 SSGGKIRVMDT

-471 SKEITLSYIESET
+471 SKEMVLSYIESET
-484 SKVSNM
+484 SKASNM
-490 LLELNL
+490 LLELDL
-496 HIEPIKDAYTLF
+496 HTEPIKDAYTLF
-508 APSLSKDYQEE
+508 APTPLKDYQEE

-575 EAYEKDKNPYVLEE
+575 EAYEKDKNPYALEE

-609 LVALKK
+609 LIALKK
-615 IQAFYLKEKERFN
+615 IQAFYLKEKERFKA
-628 TKIKIL
+628 KIKIL
-634 DLEKSFETIIQGIVF
+634 DLEKSFETIIQGVIF

-656 DKTADNEMIL
+656 DKTADNEIIL

-680 SKTQR
+680 SEKQR
-685 GGLSPIEIAQI
+685 KSLSP
-696 STDYQMAIEIAQ
+696 IEIAQ

-749 ILQAKMDHL
+749 VLQAKMDHL

-767 QEIDFEKTSEAKDC
+767 QEIDFEKTLEVKDC

>member
-27 LEQGEGFLPNAM
+27 LEQGEGFLPSTM
-39 SMGSF
+39 SMGNF

-56 IPNSARLILM
+56 IPNSTRLILM

-153 IMQEKPA
+153 IMQEKPT

-183 ERQCLLEAAELVPI
+183 ERQCLFEVAELVPI

-209 FLEFLNL
+209 FLEFLNF

-229 TQKILSQTPKRQ
+229 TQKILSQTFNDQ

-250 SSYLKQSA
+250 SSYLKQGA

-313 TELVKILEN
+313 TELVKILEDLQTSDFN
-322 LETSGFDLSTSPL
+322 LSGSAL
-335 LDLENLTLALLE
+335 LDLENITLPLLE

-399 SSGGKIQVMDT
+399 SSGGKIRVMDT

-471 SKEITLSYIESET
+471 SKEIVLSYIESET
-484 SKVSNM
+484 SKASNM

-508 APSLSKDYQEE
+508 ETSPLKDYQEE
-519 EIKAAIPKDF
+519 EIKATIPKDF

-560 ESNSAVGSLLHELLK
+560 ENNSAVGSLLHELLK
-575 EAYEKDKNPYVLEE
+575 EAYEKDKNPYALEE

-609 LVALKK
+609 LIALKK
-615 IQAFYLKEKERFN
+615 IQAFYLKEKERFKA
-628 TKIKIL
+628 KIKIL
-634 DLEKSFETIIQGIVF
+634 DLEKSFETIIQGVAF

-656 DKTADNEMIL
+656 DKTADNEIIL

-696 STDYQMAIEIAQ
+696 STDYQMAV
-708 ISTDY
+708 
-713 QMAIY
+713 Y

-723 NLGYKEPIKAF
+723 NLGYKGPIKAF

-740 GELLEEDEL
+740 GELVEEDEL
-749 ILQAKMDHL
+749 VLQAKMDHL

-767 QEIDFEKTSEAKDC
+767 QEIVFEKTLEAKDC

>member
-1 MNLEKLFLEKTPL
+1 MNLEKLFSQKNPL

-56 IPNSARLILM
+56 IPNNARLILM

-139 RYIKKLEGL
+139 RYIKKLEEL

-224 SIDFK
+224 CIDFK
-229 TQKILSQTPKRQ
+229 TQKILSQTPKHQ

-276 MAIITPNADFL
+276 MAIITPNANFL

-313 TELVKILEN
+313 TELVKILGD
-322 LETSGFDLSTSPL
+322 LETSGFDLSASPL

-357 KEAHSQIMHQ
+357 KEAHSQIMYQ

-372 DTLKNYSLK
+372 DTLTNYSLK

-399 SSGGKIQVMDT
+399 SSGGKIRVMDT

-471 SKEITLSYIESET
+471 SKEIALSYIESET

-490 LLELNL
+490 LLELDL

-508 APSLSKDYQEE
+508 APSPLKDYQEE

-547 YHYMKRFKESPKD
+547 YHYIKRFKESPKD

-575 EAYEKDKNPYVLEE
+575 EAYEKDKNPYALEE
-589 RLIWL
+589 RLIQL

-609 LVALKK
+609 LIALKK
-615 IQAFYLKEKERFN
+615 IQAFYFKEKERFKA
-628 TKIKIL
+628 KIKIL
-634 DLEKSFETIIQGIVF
+634 DLEKSFETTIQGVAF
-649 KGRIDRI
+649 KGCIDRI
-656 DKTADNEMIL
+656 DKTADNEIIL
-666 LDYKFKNDLKLDNM
+666 LDYKFKSDLKLDNM
-680 SKTQR
+680 SEKQR

-696 STDYQMAIEIAQ
+696 SA
-708 ISTDY
+708 DY

-723 NLGYKEPIKAF
+723 NLGYKGPIKAF

-740 GELLEEDEL
+740 GELLEEDEP

-767 QEIDFEKTSEAKDC
+767 QEIDFEKTLEAKDC

>member
-1 MNLEKLFLEKTPL
+1 MNLEKLFLEKPPL

-27 LEQGEGFLPNAM
+27 LEQGEGFLPSAM

-44 FEQAFYIPNKKK
+44 FEQAFHIPNKKK
-56 IPNSARLILM
+56 IPKNARLILM

-183 ERQCLLEAAELVPI
+183 ERQCLLEVAELVPI

-229 TQKILSQTPKRQ
+229 TQKILSQTFNDQ

-303 GLGAK
+303 GLGAR

-313 TELVKILEN
+313 TELVKTLED
-322 LETSGFDLSTSPL
+322 LETSSFDLSASPL

-357 KEAHSQIMHQ
+357 KETHSQIMHQ

-399 SSGGKIQVMDT
+399 SSGGKIRVMDT

-471 SKEITLSYIESET
+471 SKEMALSYIESET

-496 HIEPIKDAYTLF
+496 YIEPIKDAYTLF
-508 APSLSKDYQEE
+508 ESTPLKDYQEE
-519 EIKAAIPKDF
+519 EIQATIPKDF

-547 YHYMKRFKESPKD
+547 YHYIKRFKESPKD
-560 ESNSAVGSLLHELLK
+560 ENNSAIGSLLHEFLK
-575 EAYEKDKNPYVLEE
+575 EAYEKDKNPYALEE
-589 RLIWL
+589 RLIQL
-594 LETRENITPKERLDT
+594 LETKGNITPKERLDT
-609 LVALKK
+609 LIALKK
-615 IQAFYLKEKERFN
+615 IQAFYVKEKERFHA
-628 TKIKIL
+628 KIKIL
-634 DLEKSFETIIQGIVF
+634 DLEKSFETTIQGVAF

-656 DKTADNEMIL
+656 DKTADNEVIL
-666 LDYKFKNDLKLDNM
+666 LDYKFKSELKLDNM
-680 SKTQR
+680 SEKQR
-685 GGLSPIEIAQI
+685 GSLNPIEIAQI
-696 STDYQMAIEIAQ
+696 SA
-708 ISTDY
+708 DY

-723 NLGYKEPIKAF
+723 NLGYKGPIKAF

-740 GELLEEDEL
+740 GKLLEEEEPV
-749 ILQAKMDHL
+749 LQAKMDYL
-758 EFSLIPKLK
+758 KSSLIPKLK
-767 QEIDFEKTSEAKDC
+767 QEIDFEKTLEVKDC

>member
-126 YEKHLEVLEMIYD
+126 YEKHLEVLEMIYN

-229 TQKILSQTPKRQ
+229 TQKILSQTFNDQ

-263 IEEYLQKDNDPNK
+263 IEEYLQQDNDPNK

-313 TELVKILEN
+313 TELVKILED
-322 LETSGFDLSTSPL
+322 LETGGFDLSASPL
-335 LDLENLTLALLE
+335 LDLENLTLPLLE

-357 KEAHSQIMHQ
+357 KEVHSQIMHQ

-399 SSGGKIQVMDT
+399 SSGGKIRVMDT
-410 LETRGMQFDKIV
+410 LETRGMQFDKVV

-471 SKEITLSYIESET
+471 SKEMALSYIESET

-490 LLELNL
+490 LLELDL
-496 HIEPIKDAYTLF
+496 PIEPIKDAYTLF
-508 APSLSKDYQEE
+508 VPSPLKDYQEE

-547 YHYMKRFKESPKD
+547 YHYIKRFKESPKD
-560 ESNSAVGSLLHELLK
+560 ESNSTVGSLLHELLK
-575 EAYEKDKNPYVLEE
+575 EAYEKNKNPHALEE
-589 RLIWL
+589 RLIQL
-594 LETRENITPKERLDT
+594 LKTRENITPKERLDT
-609 LVALKK
+609 LIALKK
-615 IQAFYLKEKERFN
+615 IQAFYVKEKERFKA
-628 TKIKIL
+628 KIKIL
-634 DLEKSFETIIQGIVF
+634 DLEKSFETTIQGVAF

-666 LDYKFKNDLKLDNM
+666 LDYKFKSELKLDNM
-680 SKTQR
+680 SKNQR
-685 GGLSPIEIAQI
+685 GGLSP
-696 STDYQMAIEIAQ
+696 IEIAQ

-723 NLGYKEPIKAF
+723 NLGYKGPIKAF

-740 GELLEEDEL
+740 GELVEEDEL
-749 ILQAKMDHL
+749 TLQAKMDHL

-767 QEIDFEKTSEAKDC
+767 QEMVFEKTLEAKDC

>member
-1 MNLEKLFLEKTPL
+1 MNLEKLFSQKTPL

-56 IPNSARLILM
+56 IPNNARLILM

-126 YEKHLEVLEMIYD
+126 YEKHLEVLEMIYK
-139 RYIKKLEGL
+139 RYIKKLEEL

-153 IMQEKPA
+153 IMQEKPT

-183 ERQCLLEAAELVPI
+183 ERQCLLEVAELVPI

-263 IEEYLQKDNDPNK
+263 IEEYLQKNNNPNK

-313 TELVKILEN
+313 TELVKISEN
-322 LETSGFDLSTSPL
+322 LETSGFSLNASPL
-335 LDLENLTLALLE
+335 LDLENLTLVLLE

-399 SSGGKIQVMDT
+399 SSGGKIRVMDT
-410 LETRGMQFDKIV
+410 LETRGMQFDKVV

-471 SKEITLSYIESET
+471 SKEVALSYIESET

-490 LLELNL
+490 LLELDL

-508 APSLSKDYQEE
+508 ESTPLKDYQEE

-547 YHYMKRFKESPKD
+547 YHYIKRFKESPKD

-575 EAYEKDKNPYVLEE
+575 EAYEKDKNPYALEE
-589 RLIWL
+589 RLIQL

-609 LVALKK
+609 LIVLKK
-615 IQAFYLKEKERFN
+615 IQAFYVKEKERFN
-628 TKIKIL
+628 AKIKIL
-634 DLEKSFETIIQGIVF
+634 DLEKSFETTIQGVSF

-656 DKTADNEMIL
+656 DKTADNEVIL
-666 LDYKFKNDLKLDNM
+666 LDYKFKSDLKLDNM
-680 SKTQR
+680 SEKQR
-685 GGLSPIEIAQI
+685 GSLSPIEIAQI
-696 STDYQMAIEIAQ
+696 SA
-708 ISTDY
+708 DY

-723 NLGYKEPIKAF
+723 NLGYKGPIKAF

-740 GELLEEDEL
+740 GKLLEEEEP
-749 ILQAKMDHL
+749 ILQAKMDYL
-758 EFSLIPKLK
+758 ESSLIPKLQ
-767 QEIDFEKTSEAKDC
+767 QEIDFEKTPEVKDC

>member
-39 SMGSF
+39 SMGNF

-56 IPNSARLILM
+56 IPNSVRLILM

-114 LNELSSKDIYLD
+114 LNELSFKDIYLD
-126 YEKHLEVLEMIYD
+126 YEKHLEVLEMIYE

-183 ERQCLLEAAELVPI
+183 EKQCLLEAAELVPI

-313 TELVKILEN
+313 TELVKILED
-322 LETSGFDLSTSPL
+322 LQTSGFDWSASPL
-335 LDLENLTLALLE
+335 LDLENLTLPLLE
-347 QQSSKEKAPL
+347 QQSSKEKASL
-357 KEAHSQIMHQ
+357 KEVHSQIMHQ

-399 SSGGKIQVMDT
+399 SSGGKIRVMDT

-471 SKEITLSYIESET
+471 SKEMVLSYIESET
-484 SKVSNM
+484 SKASNM

-508 APSLSKDYQEE
+508 APSPLKDYQEE

-547 YHYMKRFKESPKD
+547 YHYIKRFKESPKD
-560 ESNSAVGSLLHELLK
+560 ENNSAVGSLLHELLK
-575 EAYEKDKNPYVLEE
+575 EAYEKDKNPYALEE
-589 RLIWL
+589 RLIQL

-609 LVALKK
+609 LIALKK
-615 IQAFYLKEKERFN
+615 IQAFYLKEKERFKA
-628 TKIKIL
+628 KIKIL
-634 DLEKSFETIIQGIVF
+634 DLEKSFETTIQGVAF

-656 DKTADNEMIL
+656 DKTADNEIIL
-666 LDYKFKNDLKLDNM
+666 LDYKFKSDLKLDNM

-685 GGLSPIEIAQI
+685 EGLSPIEIAQI
-696 STDYQMAIEIAQ
+696 STDYQMAI
-708 ISTDY
+708 
-713 QMAIY
+713 Y
-718 AFALK
+718 ACALK
-723 NLGYKEPIKAF
+723 NLGYKGPIKAF

-749 ILQAKMDHL
+749 TLQAKMDHL

-767 QEIDFEKTSEAKDC
+767 QEIDFEKTSEVKDC